1 MQKKGGRMME
11 ALTPKGFKLL
21 SDEEMLAVDGGGII
35 TGILGGLVAAVGVGL
50 QVVSVV
56 VSGLTTVAG
65 VLLGLFGIV

>member
-1 MQKKGGRMME
+1 ME